1 MTDASSPDLCVIG
14 GGHAGLAV
22 ARRAAARGM
31 KVVVVEPGPLGGAG
45 RLADRVPAAMLSAA
59 GTRAKLLR
67 TADDFGLAAA
77 EPKVSLRALHNRLT
91 ALTKDMQ
98 RDDAEERCAALG
110 IEIVSEAGRFTDRR
124 TFMAGEHSIRAGA
137 FVLAVDPEPIVPDIA
152 GLRQVP
158 FFTAR
163 TIGGNAR
170 KLSHLLVIGAG
181 ATGLAVAQAYRR
193 LGSAVTVVE
202 TAKALHDQ
210 DPEFVAIL
218 LGQLRQEGIDIR
230 EETAIAAIQKRGQGI
245 GVVLDGP
252 KGEARLDISH
262 ILVAAGSAV
271 DIAALDIGKAGSR
284 QRQGGQLAVGSDLR
298 TSNRAIFA
306 IGAAAGMP
314 HARGIELAAEVVV
327 ENAQGGRR
335 RLPPEFVPRFVGTDP
350 MIAEVGLTEPMARA
364 RLKQNYRVVRCS
376 FGEIDAARAAGLSG
390 NARLI
395 LDSGDTLVGA
405 ALIGP
410 DIAELAALFSL
421 AVANRLTIPQLA
433 NFAPPAGSLAEIV
446 PLLAAR
452 ATEGRPANKA
462 RSGIA
467 RWLPLPGRIL

>member
-1 MTDASSPDLCVIG
+1 MTDVSRPDLCVIG

-22 ARRAAARGM
+22 ARRAVARGM
-31 KVVVVEPGPLGGAG
+31 TVVVVEPGRLGGAG
-45 RLADRVPAAMLSAA
+45 RLADRVPEAMLSAA
-59 GTRAKLLR
+59 GTRAQLLR
-67 TADDFGLAAA
+67 TADDFGLAAV
-77 EPKVSLRALHNRLT
+77 EPKVSLRTLHNRMV
-91 ALTKDMQ
+91 ALTRDMQ

-110 IEIVSEAGRFTDRR
+110 IEVVSEAGRFTDRR
-124 TFMAGEHSIRAGA
+124 TFTAGERIIKAGA
-137 FVLAVDPEPIVPDIA
+137 FVLAPDPEPIVPDIA

-163 TIGGNAR
+163 TIGGNTR

-181 ATGLAVAQAYRR
+181 ATGLAIAQAYKR

-202 TAKALHDQ
+202 AARALHDH

-218 LGQLRQEGIDIR
+218 LGQLREEGIDIR
-230 EETAIAAIQKRGQGI
+230 EQTAISAIQKRGQGI
-245 GVVLDGP
+245 GVILDGP
-252 KGEARLDISH
+252 GGEARLDISH
-262 ILVAAGSAV
+262 ILVAAGSVV
-271 DIAALDIGKAGSR
+271 DISALDIDKAGLR
-284 QRQGGQLAVGSDLR
+284 QDKGGQLVVGPGLR
-298 TSNRAIFA
+298 TGNRAIFA

-314 HARGIELAAEVVV
+314 HASGIELAAEVVV

-335 RLPPEFVPRFVGTDP
+335 RLPPEFVPRSVGTDP
-350 MIAEVGLTEPMARA
+350 MIAQLGLTEPMARA
-364 RLKQNYRVVRCS
+364 RLKQNYHVVRCS
-376 FGEIDAARAAGLSG
+376 FDEVDAARAAALSG

-395 LDSGDTLVGA
+395 LDSGDTIVGATLVGR
-405 ALIGP
+405 

-421 AVANRLTIPQLA
+421 AVANRLAIGQLA

-452 ATEGRPANKA
+452 AAEGRPAKKV
-462 RSGIA
+462 RGGIA